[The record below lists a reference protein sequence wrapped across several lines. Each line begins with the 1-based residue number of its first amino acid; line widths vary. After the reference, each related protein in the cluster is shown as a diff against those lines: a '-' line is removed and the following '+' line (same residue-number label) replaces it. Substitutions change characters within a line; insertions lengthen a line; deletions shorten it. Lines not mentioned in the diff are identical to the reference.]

1 MQSSNWSS
9 RSLEKGYPMAS
20 SNNRRLRDV
29 KLQGLA
35 ASPGIAV
42 GRVLRL
48 DERGRHQFYYYT
60 VAASQVNKEVGRL
73 RRAFTEARS
82 RLDEIKVRVA
92 RELGYEHSYILDAHM
107 LMLEDPGL
115 LSELELEIRTR
126 RVNAEWALRDV
137 TDRVITAYKQVND
150 LYLRERASDIQDV
163 VGRLLTILSGHTE
176 FDLSTLDKDVVIVAK
191 DIWPSTVAEFD
202 FSRVLGFAT
211 DAGGMTSHAAIIA
224 RALRIPAVVGLHDV
238 TRQVRSGDTI
248 VVDGAAG
255 QTILR
260 PTRAVIKDYVARRD
274 AERRQRPAAPS
285 EPAETIDGVRITL
298 RANIELAGEIESLGL
313 FGAEGIGLYRSEF
326 MFLNRLPDL
335 PSEDEQYVLYRR
347 LAEATGESGA
357 SIRVFDLGG
366 DKLTLEG
373 FEPEQNPALGLR
385 AIRLSLKVEEVFRTQ
400 LRAVLRANLHGKLRV
415 VLPLIS
421 TITELRRAK
430 RIIADVK
437 SEMAEAGVEHNAQL
451 PVGVMIEV
459 PAAALMADLFAREA
473 DFLSIGTN
481 DLTQYLLAVD
491 RANENVA
498 HLYQP
503 LHPAVIR
510 IIAHLGNVASA
521 EGVPLELCG
530 EMASDPVQAVAL
542 IGLGIRTLSLA
553 PGSIPQVKNAV
564 RSIEARRVSDMMAE
578 ALKLASAAE
587 VEELLARELPRQA
600 PKFFAALT

>member
-1 MQSSNWSS
+1 
-9 RSLEKGYPMAS
+9 MAS

-35 ASPGIAV
+35 ASPGIAL

-48 DERGRHQFYYYT
+48 DERGRHQFYYYA
-60 VAASQVNKEVGRL
+60 VAASQVNKEVSRL
-73 RRAFTEARS
+73 RKAFNEARS
-82 RLDEIKVRVA
+82 RLEEIKVRVA

-115 LSELELEIRTR
+115 LTELEQEIRTR

-137 TDRVITAYKQVND
+137 TDRVIGAYKQVND

-176 FDLSTLDKDVVIVAK
+176 FDLSSLDKDVVIVAR

-238 TRQVRSGDTI
+238 TRHVRSGDAI
-248 VVDGAAG
+248 IVDGAAG
-255 QTILR
+255 QTVLR
-260 PTRAVIKDYVARRD
+260 PSRAVIRDYMAKRD
-274 AERRQRPAAPS
+274 AERRHRPAALS

-298 RANIELAGEIESLGL
+298 RGNIELPGEIESLTL

-326 MFLNRLPDL
+326 MFLNRLPEL
-335 PSEDEQYVLYRR
+335 PSEDEQYELYRR
-347 LAEATGESGA
+347 LAEATGEAGA
-357 SIRVFDLGG
+357 NIRVFDLGG
-366 DKLTLEG
+366 DKLTLDG

-385 AIRLSLKVEEVFRTQ
+385 AIRLSLKVEGVFRTQ
-400 LRAVLRANLHGKLRV
+400 LRAVLRANLHGRLRV

-421 TITELRRAK
+421 TISELRQAK

-473 DFLSIGTN
+473 DFLSVGTN

-510 IIAHLGNVASA
+510 TIAQLGRVAHSA
-521 EGVPLELCG
+521 GVPLELCG
-530 EMASDPVQAVAL
+530 EMAADPVQAVAL

-553 PGSIPQVKNAV
+553 PGSIPLVKNAV
-564 RSIEARRVSDMMAE
+564 RSIEAEGVSEMMTE

-600 PKFFAALT
+600 PKFFAALTSQG